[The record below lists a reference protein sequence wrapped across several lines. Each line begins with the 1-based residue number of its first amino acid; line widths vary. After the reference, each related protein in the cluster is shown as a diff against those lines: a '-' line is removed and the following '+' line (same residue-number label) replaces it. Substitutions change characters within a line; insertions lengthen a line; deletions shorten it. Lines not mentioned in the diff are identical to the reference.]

1 MAEPLRTAIVLPR
14 GETFSPEAAGAI
26 AMVARRFAL
35 AVPGSVVLGQG
46 GSNRFPGIPFIEA
59 RGAWAV
65 IRALA
70 TLRPQVIDVHQRPR
84 LALALSY
91 LFPQARVQLFLHND
105 PLTMRGLKSAAA
117 RALALKRMHRVVCVS
132 AHLRDRYATGL
143 RQAPEFLHN
152 PLTLAELPPPCPKEK
167 LILFVGRVVETK
179 APDVFIAACK
189 AALPQLP
196 GWSARMIGGDRF
208 GPDSPETCFV
218 AAMRAAAA
226 VAGVEFRGV
235 RSHQEVLETMAR
247 AAIVVVPSRWAEPFG
262 LTALEAL
269 ASGAALISTGQ
280 GGLCEVSGEAALY
293 VPPDDPVAL
302 TNAILHLA
310 RDDAARTALGEAGR
324 ARASGFDTPLLAARL
339 QALRGEAGSLNPVS
353 K

>member
-1 MAEPLRTAIVLPR
+1 MADPARAAIVLPR

-26 AMVARRFAL
+26 AMVARRFAM
-35 AVPGSVVLGQG
+35 AVPGSVVLGHG
-46 GSNRFPGIPFIEA
+46 GSECFPGMAFIEA
-59 RGAWAV
+59 RGSWAV

-70 TLRPQVIDVHQRPR
+70 GLRPRVIDVHQRPR
-84 LALALSY
+84 LALALTY

-117 RALALKRMHRVVCVS
+117 RALALKRLHRVVCVS

-143 RQAPEFLHN
+143 CGAPDVLHN
-152 PLTLAELPPPCPKEK
+152 PLTLSELPPPCRKEK
-167 LILFVGRVVETK
+167 LILFAGRVVATK
-179 APDVFIAACK
+179 APDVFIAACA

-226 VAGVEFRGV
+226 AAGVEFRGV
-235 RSHQEVLETMAR
+235 RAYPEVLEAMAH
-247 AAIVVVPSRWAEPFG
+247 AAIVVVPSRWEEPFG

-280 GGLCEVSGEAALY
+280 GGLHEVSGAAALY
-293 VPPDDPVAL
+293 VPPDDPAAL
-302 TNAILHLA
+302 ANAILHLA
-310 RDDAARTALGEAGR
+310 HDDAARAALGEAGLAK
-324 ARASGFDTPLLAARL
+324 ARNFDTPLLAARL
-339 QALRGEAGSLNPVS
+339 QALRGETGSLNPVS